1 MYFQWGAG
9 IEAGS
14 VSSVVP
20 STESSSV
27 AVKVEK
33 EIVKEIK
40 VKKIQLKWEKEFKR
54 EERKKNKMNREV
66 KVGLVIDNI
75 LEGNWQ

>member
-40 VKKIQLKWEKEFKR
+40 VEKDTAKV
-54 EERKKNKMNREV
+54 RK
-66 KVGLVIDNI
+66 GI
-75 LEGNWQ
+75 